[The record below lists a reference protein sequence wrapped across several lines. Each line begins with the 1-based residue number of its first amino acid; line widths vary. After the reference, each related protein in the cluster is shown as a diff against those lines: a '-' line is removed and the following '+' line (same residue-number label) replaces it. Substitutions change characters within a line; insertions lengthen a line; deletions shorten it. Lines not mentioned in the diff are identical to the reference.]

1 MANVTTS
8 SKVTEDTDL
17 AYLSFRVHPE
27 FKREFKT
34 PYAYASHDVS
44 MTDLLVTAFQA
55 LKKAEK
61 QKPT

>member
-1 MANVTTS
+1 MANIRTL
-8 SKVTEDTDL
+8 SKHTKDAEEDL
-17 AYLSFRVHPE
+17 GYLSFRVSPE

-34 PYAYASHDVS
+34 YAASHDVS

-61 QKPT
+61 QKLA

>member
-17 AYLSFRVHPE
+17 AYLSFRVRPE

-34 PYAYASHDVS
+34 YAASHDVS